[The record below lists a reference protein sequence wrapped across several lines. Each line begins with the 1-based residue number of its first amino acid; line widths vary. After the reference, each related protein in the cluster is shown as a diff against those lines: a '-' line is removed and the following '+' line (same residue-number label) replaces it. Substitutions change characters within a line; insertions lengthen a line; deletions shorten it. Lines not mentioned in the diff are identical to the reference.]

1 MTDISAKDA
10 HTQTLALTGR
20 RAVVTGG
27 STGIGR
33 AIAVLLAS
41 GGATVFIGGSD
52 QGHVDDALARIREV
66 GTGEGIALDLSQE
79 DNVSR
84 FLAAATDAIGGYDIV
99 VANAAE
105 AAEGLSDM
113 DEAAVRHAVSLNF
126 TQYLLLARAGAEAMG
141 ADGDAGGDIV
151 LIGSMS
157 AYALGPKSTV
167 YAGIKHG
174 LQGFSIA
181 LRRELG
187 PKGIRVALV
196 EPGLTG
202 SDMQYPDISA
212 DKQREMIGKDEM
224 LRAEDIA
231 VGVHYLLTQPRR
243 AVIQRLT
250 IAPRM
255 QDGE

>member
-1 MTDISAKDA
+1 MTNTADA
-10 HTQTLALTGR
+10 HTHVTPLRGR
-20 RAVVTGG
+20 RAVISGG

-41 GGATVFIGGSD
+41 EGVKVFIGGTQQD
-52 QGHVDDALARIREV
+52 HLDAALARIHEV
-66 GTGEGIALDLSQE
+66 GEGDGIALDLATSG
-79 DNVSR
+79 NVDG
-84 FLAAATDAIGGYDIV
+84 FMAAARQYLGSYDVVIPNAAIG
-99 VANAAE
+99 AAGVGE
-105 AAEGLSDM
+105 M
-113 DEAAVRHAVSLNF
+113 DRAQLERAIALDF
-126 TQYLLLARAGAEAMG
+126 TSYLLMCHVAAMTMQ
-141 ADGDAGGDIV
+141 DRGDIV

-157 AYALGPKSTV
+157 AYVLGPHSTV

-174 LQGFSIA
+174 LEGFSIA

-202 SDMQYPDISA
+202 SDMQEPDTSPEQ
-212 DKQREMIGKDEM
+212 QRAMIASEKM

-231 VGVHYLLTQPRR
+231 AGVQYLLSQPNR

-250 IAPRM
+250 ISPRV
-255 QDGE
+255 QDEE